1 MTVEQLYAIQDG
13 FLAVGAVG
21 VGMVVVGVAGLVLP
35 RLVAALRVVSEA
47 RRDTTPGVWRV
58 NPDTWDLAESV
69 DPVRDL
75 GRPGDE

>member
-1 MTVEQLYAIQDG
+1 MTVEQLETVEHVFWIV
-13 FLAVGAVG
+13 FAVG
-21 VGMVVVGVAGLVLP
+21 VGMVVVGAARLVLP

-69 DPVRDL
+69 DPVREI
-75 GRPGDE
+75 GRPVDE